1 MQSLIRFKHVMLP
14 PVIVQSLSRFK
25 YVMLPPVM
33 GKEITSG
40 HPKWA
45 KEQNKTQSKS
55 HKHLKGGGVKEAM
68 VGYSLT

>member
-1 MQSLIRFKHVMLP
+1 
-14 PVIVQSLSRFK
+14 
-25 YVMLPPVM
+25 MLPPVM